1 MTAEVWEAFTAFWL
15 TAKSYIVVLA
25 VIAGFLLAERFF
37 PAEPDQPARNRILTG
52 EFTLLYF
59 LLTPYVVLL
68 PAYLAAEIAKA
79 TGGSLITLDLNHI
92 DTGSPTINWFLLNI
106 LLPFVPLIIFDFF
119 YYWHHRFQHVL
130 PAFWEQHKLHHT
142 DESVYCLSSGRHHW
156 LEEGIR
162 VLTITIPMAF
172 LLTLGA
178 VQSPVVML
186 TILAQWAIFIHA
198 NIRLPLGPLTPVIAG
213 PQLHR
218 IHHSRLPQHA
228 NKNFAAFL
236 PLWDIVFG
244 TYYRPSKG
252 EWPVT
257 GVADREVF
265 DNVWVAATSPFRA
278 WWRAILAHLRRGGA
292 AVMRALRN

>member
-1 MTAEVWEAFTAFWL
+1 MADVWQAVTAALPTPN
-15 TAKSYIVVLA
+15 SYVVVLA
-25 VIAGFLLAERFF
+25 VIAGFLLAERLI
-37 PAEPDQPARNRILTG
+37 PAERNQPIRNRVLTG
-52 EFTLLYF
+52 GFTLLYF

-68 PAYLAAEIAKA
+68 PAYLATEITNA
-79 TGGSLITLDLNHI
+79 TGGSLLSLDLNKF
-92 DTGSPTINWFLLNI
+92 DTGSATTNWLLLNV
-106 LLPFVPLIIFDFF
+106 LFPFVPFVVFDFF
-119 YYWHHRFQHVL
+119 YYWHHRFQHVW

-172 LLTLGA
+172 LLKLGA
-178 VQSPVVML
+178 VQGSMVVL
-186 TILAQWAIFIHA
+186 VLAQWAIFIHA
-198 NIRLPLGPLTPVIAG
+198 NIRLPLGPLTPVLAG

-218 IHHSRLPQHA
+218 IHHSREPQHA

-244 TYYRPSKG
+244 TYYRPSKD

-257 GVADREVF
+257 GVASREVV
-265 DNVWVAATSPFRA
+265 DSLWAAAILPFRA
-278 WWRAILAHLRRGGA
+278 WCPAMFAQVRRSGSA
-292 AVMRALRN
+292 LMRTFRG